1 METFCFNC
9 PQCKQQLEADEEMRG
24 LVVLCPHCEKGIV
37 VPKKKSVSALLKKPQ
52 ELAPAG
58 GQSREVHGA
67 DLPNPN
73 FSSIQRRVEEQEVES
88 QKDDEWMRKIDAAS
102 RRQAAVSII
111 FWMLAAV
118 LIGGGAFYWWKNWR
132 SSKESEVAAVRAA
145 EEMRKRSQEERF
157 KAEQEK
163 RKAESDRRKAEWE
176 KAQAERRKLR
186 EQKAMEQKKQQ
197 EERDR
202 LRKERRAAEDAAEK
216 AQDEQRQKF
225 RSLVKSLSG
234 MQVDLWRNLAKEN
247 RPGNFEGTL
256 HAVIP
261 DINSGETI
269 YEINS
274 HSAGSFDVCTL
285 SRSGEQKKVERE
297 TFEKDMLKNG
307 GLVIVPD
314 RAYIVSPQRST
325 GNLFPMPDSKYLSP
339 SEIELDGLSR
349 LIREYRIDTSA
360 LVFAVSYVM
369 PDKKTVVPVE
379 TLTFDSRLHRR
390 QILEKVTQHAL
401 KSFRPPKTN
410 IKVKRPTVVFYDG
423 KIMKKGMNGV
433 TYVPRNP
440 SGLMPRNYYD
450 MASEARR
457 QESLAEEAKREAER
471 AEQKARESF
480 CGKIANSLDEG
491 RIKIEMQVY
500 GDAATR

>member
-37 VPKKKSVSALLKKPQ
+37 VPKKKSGSALLKKPQ
-52 ELAPAG
+52 ERVPASE
-58 GQSREVHGA
+58 QSGKAHGA
-67 DLPNPN
+67 DLPDPN
-73 FSSIQRRVEEQEVES
+73 FESIQRRIEDQESES
-88 QKDDEWMRKIDAAS
+88 RKDDELMRKIEAAN
-102 RRQAAVSII
+102 RRQAAVSSII
-111 FWMLAAV
+111 WILAALV
-118 LIGGGAFYWWKNWR
+118 IGGGAFFWWRNWR
-132 SSKESEVAAVRAA
+132 SSKDAEAAAKKAA
-145 EEMRKRSQEERF
+145 EEVRVKTQEERF

-163 RKAESDRRKAEWE
+163 RKAESDRRKEEWE

-186 EQKAMEQKKQQ
+186 EQKAMEQKKEQ
-197 EERDR
+197 EEKER

-234 MQVDLWRNLAKEN
+234 MQVDLWRNLAKVS
-247 RPGNFEGTL
+247 RPGNFEGML
-256 HAVIP
+256 HAVVP
-261 DINSGETI
+261 DIHSGETI

-274 HSAGSFDVCTL
+274 HSNGSFDACVL

-307 GLVIVPD
+307 GLVIVSD

-325 GNLFPMPDSKYLSP
+325 GNLFPMPDSKYSCP
-339 SEIELDGLSR
+339 SEIALDGISR
-349 LIREYRIDTSA
+349 LIREYRIDTTA
-360 LVFAVSYVM
+360 LIFAVSYVM
-369 PDKKTVVPVE
+369 SDKKTVVPVE
-379 TLTFDSRLHRR
+379 STTFDSNLHRR

-401 KSFRPPKTN
+401 KSYRPPRVN

-450 MASEARR
+450 MANEARR
-457 QESLAEEAKREAER
+457 QESLAEDAKREAER
-471 AEQKARESF
+471 TEQKARESF
-480 CGKIANSLDEG
+480 CGNIANSLDEG

-500 GDAATR
+500 GEATAH

>member
-37 VPKKKSVSALLKKPQ
+37 VPKKKSGSALLKKPQ
-52 ELAPAG
+52 ERVPVSE
-58 GQSREVHGA
+58 QSGKAHGA

-73 FSSIQRRVEEQEVES
+73 FESIQRRIEDQENES
-88 QKDDEWMRKIDAAS
+88 RKDDELMRKIDAAN
-102 RRQAAVSII
+102 RRQAAVSSLVWI
-111 FWMLAAV
+111 LV
-118 LIGGGAFYWWKNWR
+118 TLVIGGGAFFWWRNWR
-132 SSKESEVAAVRAA
+132 SSKDAEAAAKKAA
-145 EEMRKRSQEERF
+145 EELRVKAQEERF
-157 KAEQEK
+157 KVEQEK
-163 RKAESDRRKAEWE
+163 RKAESDRRKEEWE

-234 MQVDLWRNLAKEN
+234 MQVDLWRNLAKES

-261 DINSGETI
+261 DIHSGETI

-274 HSAGSFDVCTL
+274 HSNGSFDACVL

-307 GLVIVPD
+307 GLVIVAD

-325 GNLFPMPDSKYLSP
+325 GNLFPMPESKYSSP
-339 SEIELDGLSR
+339 SGIALGDLSR
-349 LIREYRIDTSA
+349 IICEYRIDTAA
-360 LVFAVSYVM
+360 LIFAVSYVM
-369 PDKKTVVPVE
+369 PDKKTVIPVE
-379 TLTFDSRLHRR
+379 STTFDSNLHRR

-401 KSFRPPKTN
+401 KSYRPPKAN

-433 TYVPRNP
+433 TYVPRDP

-450 MASEARR
+450 MAEEARR